1 MILHAYYY
9 CSVKKMILH
18 AYYYCGVKK
27 SKALGMIP
35 ATLQSNFFHN
45 LRILFLHILFS
56 KSFSNKQRPRA
67 AKDGTAIVSS
77 FAALGRLVLTH
88 TRAQSIHP

>member
-1 MILHAYYY
+1 MILHIYYYYGVKNMILHAYYYYGVKKMILHAYYY

-35 ATLQSNFFHN
+35 ASFQSKFKQFAYP
-45 LRILFLHILFS
+45 FCV
-56 KSFSNKQRPRA
+56 SFSQK
-67 AKDGTAIVSS
+67 
-77 FAALGRLVLTH
+77 VLATNS
-88 TRAQSIHP
+88 APV

>member
-35 ATLQSNFFHN
+35 ASFQSKFKQFAYPFC
-45 LRILFLHILFS
+45 I
-56 KSFSNKQRPRA
+56 SFSQKVLATKAPQRSERR
-67 AKDGTAIVSS
+67 DCNSLI
-77 FAALGRLVLTH
+77 LRR
-88 TRAQSIHP
+88 TRALSTYPH

>member
-35 ATLQSNFFHN
+35 ATLQSNFKQFAYPFCVS
-45 LRILFLHILFS
+45 FLHILFS
-56 KSFSNKQRPRA
+56 KSFSNKSAPAQRET
-67 AKDGTAIVSS
+67 G
-77 FAALGRLVLTH
+77 L
-88 TRAQSIHP
+88 Q

>member
-56 KSFSNKQRPRA
+56 KSFSNKQRPCVGI
-67 AKDGTAIVSS
+67 DVITITISS
-77 FAALGRLVLTH
+77 PH
-88 TRAQSIHP
+88 